1 VRGVL
6 RDAHHAREHAQ
17 ANELA
22 DELTCISIEYQGWA
36 AQGGRQ
42 RGPGHSSAAGVRQCR
57 AACARLVDAGSDVS
71 SVVPGPIEPPF
82 VTPRPGWAGR
92 AKTAIA
98 PPVMGINRQPS
109 DFECVR
115 FAGSGII
122 VVVVKGP
129 ARPPV
134 REGDTLVDRAAS
146 AVIGQQRIDTE
157 ICIRCNTCEGTCP
170 VGAVTHDAPSYL
182 LDAARCNDCVA
193 CIPPCPT
200 VSIDDWRMMPRA
212 RAYGVAQQL
221 GLDER
226 TAELSPEERGAEG
239 AAAPAA
245 VGAEGA
251 FDSAQHNATLPPCS
265 AARAY
270 PHLYGPKAAEKCLV
284 ASVVG
289 DFHVTEVGTEHH
301 THDLMLDFR
310 SMPFPVL
317 EGQSIGILPPGWM

>member
-1 VRGVL
+1 
-6 RDAHHAREHAQ
+6 
-17 ANELA
+17 
-22 DELTCISIEYQGWA
+22 
-36 AQGGRQ
+36 
-42 RGPGHSSAAGVRQCR
+42 
-57 AACARLVDAGSDVS
+57 
-71 SVVPGPIEPPF
+71 
-82 VTPRPGWAGR
+82 
-92 AKTAIA
+92 
-98 PPVMGINRQPS
+98 
-109 DFECVR
+109 
-115 FAGSGII
+115 
-122 VVVVKGP
+122 
-129 ARPPV
+129 
-134 REGDTLVDRAAS
+134 
-146 AVIGQQRIDTE
+146 
-157 ICIRCNTCEGTCP
+157 
-170 VGAVTHDAPSYL
+170 
-182 LDAARCNDCVA
+182 VA

-317 EGQSIGILPPGWM
+317 EGQSIGILPPGWMCRAARPTRASTRSPARATASVPATITSRSRSSACTRTTRAARCGAWPATTCTTSRWAARCR

>member
-146 AVIGQQRIDTE
+146 AVIGQQRIGTE
-157 ICIRCNTCEGTCP
+157 ICTLQHLRRHLPG
-170 VGAVTHDAPSYL
+170 GRGDARRAQLP
-182 LDAARCNDCVA
+182 ARRGQVQ
-193 CIPPCPT
+193 
-200 VSIDDWRMMPRA
+200 RLR
-212 RAYGVAQQL
+212 GVH
-221 GLDER
+221 
-226 TAELSPEERGAEG
+226 
-239 AAAPAA
+239 PALPH
-245 VGAEGA
+245 G
-251 FDSAQHNATLPPCS
+251 QH
-265 AARAY
+265 R
-270 PHLYGPKAAEKCLV
+270 
-284 ASVVG
+284 
-289 DFHVTEVGTEHH
+289 
-301 THDLMLDFR
+301 
-310 SMPFPVL
+310 
-317 EGQSIGILPPGWM
+317 